1 MAKTGP
7 ASEPDDEPGGAP
19 PVSEDEKV
27 LWWRAGQLLD
37 ANYSLGASLLLA
49 HSDADIHQAVSL
61 LASGC
66 PEDKA
71 LEILL

>member
-19 PVSEDEKV
+19 QVSEDEKV

-37 ANYSLGASLLLA
+37 ADFSLGAALLIA
-49 HSDADIHQAVSL
+49 HTKVEIRDAIDL
-61 LASGC
+61 RERGC
-66 PEDKA
+66 PEDK
-71 LEILL
+71 LLDILL